1 MPLLRS
7 TNARATTATATPAKK
22 TASAQY
28 AALPY
33 REGANGLEFL
43 LITTRRTHRWIVPKG
58 WPMDGLAPHAAA
70 AREAL
75 EEAGISG
82 EIDVKSIGSYRYFK
96 ERKSGE
102 LVPCKVDVF
111 ALKVKQQRKT
121 WAEKDAR
128 ELLWCSLNE
137 ALACVGEPGLRQV
150 ISRFAASFARAK

>member
-1 MPLLRS
+1 MRLVRS
-7 TNARATTATATPAKK
+7 
-22 TASAQY
+22 ASARPAAAPGRKAAVQY

-43 LITTRRTHRWIVPKG
+43 LITTRRTRRWIVPKG
-58 WPMDGLAPHAAA
+58 WPMDGRAPHAAA
-70 AREAL
+70 QREAL
-75 EEAGISG
+75 EEAGVCG
-82 EIDVKSIGSYRYFK
+82 EVGETSIGSYRYFK

-111 ALKVKQQRKT
+111 ALRVKQQRKS

-128 ELLWCSLNE
+128 ELRWCTLGE

-150 ISRFAASFARAK
+150 ISRFAAALARAK